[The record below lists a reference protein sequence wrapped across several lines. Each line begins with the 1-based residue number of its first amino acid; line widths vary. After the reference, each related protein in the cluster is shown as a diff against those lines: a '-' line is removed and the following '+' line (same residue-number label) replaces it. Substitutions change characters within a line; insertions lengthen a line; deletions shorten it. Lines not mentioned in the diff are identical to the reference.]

1 MKPMIIKEGI
11 SKLGAVH
18 WDRRLFDSLIPL
30 PDGTSYNAY
39 LIEGSKK
46 TALLDTVDPM
56 KADILMEQLQEVK
69 KIDYIISHHAE
80 QDHSGSIPIVLDKY
94 PEAMVVCTP
103 KAKPFLMDLLLIP
116 ENKFIT
122 VEDGVTISL
131 GGKTLKFIHA
141 PWVHWPETMFTYLEE
156 DSILFTCDFLGSHLA
171 TSDLYVTD
179 ECKVYESAKRYYA
192 EIMMPFR
199 SFVQKN
205 LDKIKNLKINM
216 IAPSHGPVYNKP
228 EFIFNAYRSWA
239 YDEPKNIVVLP
250 YVTMHGSVKRMEEYL
265 EAVLVEKGI
274 TVKPFDLSVTDIG
287 ELAMAMVDAATIVV
301 GTSTV
306 LTAAHPMAVY
316 ATYLANALKPKA
328 KFISIIGSYSW
339 GSKTIEQLSE
349 MITNLKVEV
358 IPPVFIK
365 GYPKEADFR
374 ALDNLAETI
383 AQKHR
388 ENNIL

>member
-11 SKLGAVH
+11 SKLGAIH

-39 LIEGSKK
+39 LIEGSEK

-56 KADILMEQLQEVK
+56 KADILMEQLQGVK

-80 QDHSGSIPIVLDKY
+80 QDHSGSIPMVLEKY
-94 PEAMVVCTP
+94 PEAMVVCTA

-122 VEDGVTISL
+122 VEDGETITL
-131 GGKTLKFIHA
+131 GDKTLKFIHA

-156 DSILFTCDFLGSHLA
+156 DNILFTCDFLGSHLA

-199 SFVQKN
+199 NFIQKN
-205 LDKIKNLKINM
+205 LDKIKELKINL
-216 IAPSHGPVYNKP
+216 IAPSHGPVYSKP
-228 EFIFNAYRSWA
+228 EFIINAYRSWV
-239 YDEPKNIVVLP
+239 YDEPKNIVVMP
-250 YVTMHGSVKRMEEYL
+250 YITMHGSVKRMEEHL
-265 EAVLVEKGI
+265 EAALIEKGI
-274 TVKPFDLSVTDIG
+274 IVKPFDLSVTDIG
-287 ELAMAMVDAATIVV
+287 ELAMALVDAATIVV

-306 LTAAHPMAVY
+306 LAGAHPMAIY
-316 ATYLANALKPKA
+316 ATYLANALRPKT

-339 GSKTIEQLSE
+339 GSKTIDQLSG
-349 MITNLKVEV
+349 MITNLKAEV

-365 GYPKEADFR
+365 GFPKEADFI
-374 ALDNLAETI
+374 ALDKLAETI
-383 AQKHR
+383 AQKHK